1 VSLAKQHCQ
10 ELLAKARRSVKAA
23 RSLLEE
29 GHLDFAVSRA
39 YYGMFYAAEAML
51 LAKGLAFSRHQGVV
65 GAFGREFAKT
75 GEIDKEHHAR
85 LVQAFQRRQLAD
97 YQASVELTCAQADQ
111 TLQWAEAFIS
121 MAEDWLRKAGLL

>member
-1 VSLAKQHCQ
+1 VTAAKKHCR

-29 GHLDFAVSRA
+29 GHIDFAVSRA

-75 GEIDKEHHAR
+75 GEVDKEHHAR

-97 YQASVELTCAQADQ
+97 YEPSVELTGEQAEQ
-111 TLQWAEAFIS
+111 TVQWAEAFAS
-121 MAEDWLRKAGLL
+121 MAEDWLRKAGML